1 MDYVRDF
8 LTNLAHSWTAWLST
22 WLPPWAT
29 NLVNYIIIALVLVMM
44 PVIATLTLTWMER
57 KVIGRI
63 QNRIGPNRVGPWGI
77 FQAFADAVKML
88 IKEDIIPTGA
98 DKPVFNLAPILIFF
112 GAALL
117 WAVIPFGPKQIAA
130 DLNIAVLYIVA
141 VGSITTV
148 SVLMAGWSSDNK
160 YAVVGAFRSVA
171 QLLSYEIPMVL
182 SIAAVTL
189 LVGSMRLG
197 AIVEAQIIPF
207 ALVLPA
213 AFIVYMLSAIAETG
227 RSPFDL
233 LEAESEIVAGY
244 FIEYSGLK
252 FGWFYIAEYGNTL
265 AVAAIATT
273 LFLGGWRGPWVSEV
287 PVLGPLYFAF
297 KSIAVV
303 FVIMWIR
310 GTWPRFRIDQMLG
323 LAWKVLV
330 PASLAN
336 LLWIAVVLKL
346 PVPGLVQ
353 WILVLGGNVVV
364 LVGALTLLGRS
375 AKRHSVRLAPAS
387 RVQPSEGV

>member
-1 MDYVRDF
+1 MDYIRDF
-8 LTNLAHSWTAWLST
+8 LTNLAHSWTSWLGT
-22 WLPPWAT
+22 WLPPWAIT
-29 NLVNYIIIALVLVMM
+29 LVNYVIIGLVLVMM
-44 PVIATLTLTWMER
+44 PVIATLALTWMER

-77 FQAFADAVKML
+77 FQAFADAVKMF
-88 IKEDIIPTGA
+88 IKEDIIPSGA
-98 DKPVFNLAPILIFF
+98 DKLVFNLAPILIFF

-117 WAVIPFGPKQIAA
+117 WAVIPIGPQQIAA
-130 DLNIAVLYIVA
+130 DLNVAVLYIVA

-148 SVLMAGWSSDNK
+148 SVLMAGFSSDNK
-160 YAVVGAFRSVA
+160 YALVGAFRSVA

-197 AIVEAQIIPF
+197 AIVEAQTIPF
-207 ALVLPA
+207 GLVLPA
-213 AFIVYMLSAIAETG
+213 TFIVYLLSAIAETG

-273 LFLGGWRGPWVSEV
+273 LFLGGWRGPWVSQA
-287 PVLGPLYFAF
+287 PILGPLYFAI

-330 PASLAN
+330 PASLIN
-336 LLWIAVVLKL
+336 LLWIAFVLKL
-346 PVPGLVQ
+346 PLPELVQ
-353 WILVLGGNVVV
+353 WGLALVGNVAV
-364 LVGALTLLGRS
+364 LAGALTLLGRS
-375 AKRHSVRLAPAS
+375 AKRSATHRSVALS
-387 RVQPSEGV
+387 VSPSEGA

>member
-1 MDYVRDF
+1 
-8 LTNLAHSWTAWLST
+8 
-22 WLPPWAT
+22 
-29 NLVNYIIIALVLVMM
+29 
-44 PVIATLTLTWMER
+44 
-57 KVIGRI
+57 
-63 QNRIGPNRVGPWGI
+63 
-77 FQAFADAVKML
+77 
-88 IKEDIIPTGA
+88 
-98 DKPVFNLAPILIFF
+98 
-112 GAALL
+112 
-117 WAVIPFGPKQIAA
+117 
-130 DLNIAVLYIVA
+130 
-141 VGSITTV
+141 
-148 SVLMAGWSSDNK
+148 
-160 YAVVGAFRSVA
+160 VA

-189 LVGSMRLG
+189 LVGSMRMG
-197 AIVEAQIIPF
+197 AIVEAQIVPF

-213 AFIVYMLSAIAETG
+213 TFIVYMLSAIAETG

-287 PVLGPLYFAF
+287 PVLGPLYFAV

-303 FVIMWIR
+303 FVLMWIR

-330 PASLAN
+330 PASLVN

-353 WILVLGGNVVV
+353 WILALGGNVAV

-375 AKRHSVRLAPAS
+375 AKRYSVHLAPAS
-387 RVQPSEGV
+387 RVQPSEGA

>member
-1 MDYVRDF
+1 
-8 LTNLAHSWTAWLST
+8 
-22 WLPPWAT
+22 
-29 NLVNYIIIALVLVMM
+29 
-44 PVIATLTLTWMER
+44 
-57 KVIGRI
+57 
-63 QNRIGPNRVGPWGI
+63 
-77 FQAFADAVKML
+77 ML
-88 IKEDIIPTGA
+88 IKDDIIPSGA

-130 DLNIAVLYIVA
+130 DLNIAALYIIA

-148 SVLMAGWSSDNK
+148 AVLMAGWSSDNK
-160 YAVVGAFRSVA
+160 YALVGAFRSVA

-189 LVGSMRLG
+189 FVGSMRLG

-265 AVAAIATT
+265 AIAAIATT

-287 PVLGPLYFAF
+287 PVLGPLYFAL
-297 KSIAVV
+297 KAIVVV

-330 PASLAN
+330 PAALVN
-336 LLWIAVVLKL
+336 MLWVAVVLKL
-346 PVPGLVQ
+346 PMPEWVQ
-353 WILVLGGNVVV
+353 WILALGGNVAV
-364 LVGALTLLGRS
+364 LIGALTLLGRS
-375 AKRHSVRLAPAS
+375 AKHYSAGRSIAARTQS
-387 RVQPSEGV
+387 SEGV